1 MASLIHEL
9 DPELLNSLSNR
20 KKIGKYL
27 IRMLGSLNHV
37 VSERL
42 STHIDEV
49 VTMDVHR
56 LIRLPNSLHGK
67 TGLRV
72 IRVSPS
78 DLERGA
84 DFIVDKAIQFRRGS
98 LSLRLTKKLPVR
110 RVLGEDINGDEGSV
124 IKVPTYVGIYLV
136 MSGWGEPVD

>member
-1 MASLIHEL
+1 M
-9 DPELLNSLSNR
+9 
-20 KKIGKYL
+20 
-27 IRMLGSLNHV
+27 
-37 VSERL
+37 

-78 DLERGA
+78 DLERGGL
-84 DFIVDKAIQFRRGS
+84 IS
-98 LSLRLTKKLPVR
+98 L
-110 RVLGEDINGDEGSV
+110 
-124 IKVPTYVGIYLV
+124 
-136 MSGWGEPVD
+136 